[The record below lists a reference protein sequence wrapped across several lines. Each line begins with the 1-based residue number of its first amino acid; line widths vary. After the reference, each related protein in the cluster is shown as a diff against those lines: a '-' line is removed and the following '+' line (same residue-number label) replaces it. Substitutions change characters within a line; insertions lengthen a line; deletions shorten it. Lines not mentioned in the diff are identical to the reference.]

1 MSGCCSL
8 VHPSVIRHGKWTW
21 LAGGMM
27 GKSSNASHGLVV
39 SGGCDPTTMVL
50 RMIIMVECK
59 ALYSH

>member
-1 MSGCCSL
+1 MAAARLST
-8 VHPSVIRHGKWTW
+8 HPSYDMVSGRGW
-21 LAGGMM
+21 LGGM

-39 SGGCDPTTMVL
+39 SGGCDPMVL

>member
-1 MSGCCSL
+1 MAAARLST
-8 VHPSVIRHGKWTW
+8 HPSYDMVSGRGW
-21 LAGGMM
+21 GM

>member
-1 MSGCCSL
+1 MAAARLST
-8 VHPSVIRHGKWTW
+8 HPSYDMVSGRGM
-21 LAGGMM
+21 AGGMM

-39 SGGCDPTTMVL
+39 SGGCDPMVL